1 MCVCVYIY
9 IHIYIYICMYVCIY
23 ETLRAF
29 ILSKKEKQGRTL
41 SSISIP
47 GKNCSFLTL
56 PLTRTF

>member
-1 MCVCVYIY
+1 MYVCVCVCVCVYIY
-9 IHIYIYICMYVCIY
+9 IYVCIY

-41 SSISIP
+41 SGISIP
-47 GKNCSFLTL
+47 GKNCIFLTL